1 MKKIIVLVV
10 LLGLVLTGCSTKS
23 ENKPVIGVLQL
34 AEHRSLDATYEGLVE
49 VLDEK
54 LGKDNYSIN
63 LKNAQGN
70 MSNVQIIAEQFV
82 KDGVDIIYAIGTN
95 AAQTAFNVSEGT
107 DTVVV
112 FNAVT
117 DPVAAGLVSANDSP
131 GERITGVSDIS
142 PAKKQFALVKELLP
156 EAKTVGIVYNIAEV
170 NSKVQI
176 DTLTPIAKEMGIEII
191 SQGVSSMQ
199 DLSLA
204 AKQLASKVDAFY
216 NTTDNMVVSATSTI
230 VDIANQQ
237 GIPVFASED
246 GAFEDGILATESL
259 SYLELG
265 KRGGDIV
272 YDIISGA
279 KKVVDI
285 PVVISEETNLHINE
299 EVAKKLG
306 IVINEGL
313 KSRMIVRD

>member
-1 MKKIIVLVV
+1 MKKIIVTLLMV
-10 LLGLVLTGCSTKS
+10 LLILTGCTEKS
-23 ENKPVIGVLQL
+23 GEKPTVGVLQL
-34 AEHRSLDATYEGLVE
+34 AEHKSLDATYQGMVD

-54 LGKDNYSIN
+54 LGKDNYVVN

-70 MSNVQIIAEQFV
+70 MTNVQLIAEQFV
-82 KDGVDIIYAIGTN
+82 KDKVDIIYAIGTN
-95 AAQTAFNVSEGT
+95 AAQTAYNVTEGT

-117 DPVAAGLVSANDSP
+117 DPVAAGLVESNNKP

-142 PAKKQFALVKELLP
+142 PAKKQFQLVKELLP
-156 EAKTVGIVYNIAEV
+156 EVKRVGIVYNIAEV

-176 DTLTPIAKEMGIEII
+176 ETLIPIAEEMDIEIL
-191 SQGVSSMQ
+191 SQGVATMQ
-199 DLSLA
+199 DLPLA

-230 VDIANQQ
+230 VDIANEAR
-237 GIPVFASED
+237 IPVFASED
-246 GAFEDGILATESL
+246 GAFGEGILATESL

-272 YDIISGA
+272 YDILSGTNKA
-279 KKVVDI
+279 QEI
-285 PVVISEETNLHINE
+285 PVVISEETELFINRDL
-299 EVAKKLG
+299 AKDLG
-306 IVINEGL
+306 INLSEKTL
-313 KSRMIVRD
+313 SRISNQ